1 MKELDKQSSKSIK
14 VILPGVCP
22 HCSKKILTS
31 IISYTPTISWI
42 LKESDATDAKNKV
55 IDRVNSSNLP
65 LVEKKQAMEWIESG
79 DIIIGPDDVEPILKQ
94 IIK

>member
-1 MKELDKQSSKSIK
+1 MKESDKQSSKSIK

-31 IISYTPTISWI
+31 MVSFTPTISWI

-55 IDRVNSSNLP
+55 IDSVNKSDLP
-65 LVEKKQAMEWIESG
+65 TEEKKQAMEWIEG
-79 DIIIGPDDVEPILKQ
+79 EDIIIGPDDVEPVLKQ